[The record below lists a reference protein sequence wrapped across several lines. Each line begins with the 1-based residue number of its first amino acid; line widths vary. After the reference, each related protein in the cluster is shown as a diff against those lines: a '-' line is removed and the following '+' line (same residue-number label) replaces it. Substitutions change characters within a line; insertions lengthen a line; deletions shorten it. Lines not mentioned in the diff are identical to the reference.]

1 MDEDI
6 IAQFASITGSSPAL
20 AAQYLRLADN
30 NTEQAIELYY
40 ANDGADLEPSTQ
52 TPHPSQAPAIPAPST
67 RPTGRGRG
75 YQDQEGVVHLD
86 SDQEDPDY
94 SDTDDVEVLRQSR
107 REPMTTGGPTS
118 TLQTSSSATPPVGQA
133 TMDDDE
139 AVARRLQEE
148 FYGAAGRTG
157 GGVAETLDEHGYR
170 APIARTT
177 ETLVGQGSFDPSD
190 DDEMRAAVMEQL
202 AARRQPPR
210 HRGERIVKHSKKTL
224 KYNANSHRSSWD
236 LQPSHCNINMEQR
249 G

>member
-20 AAQYLRLADN
+20 AAQYLRLADS

-52 TPHPSQAPAIPAPST
+52 TPLPSQPPSIPAPST

-86 SDQEDPDY
+86 SDQEDLDY

-107 REPMTTGGPTS
+107 REPTTAVESIS
-118 TLQTSSSATPPVGQA
+118 TLQTSSSATPSAGQA
-133 TMDDDE
+133 TMAVDDDE

-177 ETLVGQGSFDPSD
+177 ETLVGQGSFDPTD
-190 DDEMRAAVMEQL
+190 DDEMRAAVMEQI

-210 HRGERIVKHSKKTL
+210 HRGERVVKH
-224 KYNANSHRSSWD
+224 
-236 LQPSHCNINMEQR
+236 
-249 G
+249 